1 MRRRRC
7 VRYVLDLGLIGR
19 QFVSECILT
28 GDDDAFEIAHASD
41 NVLHDRIERFGD
53 EQHPRAAI
61 GEHIGILIRG
71 QKRIERHRHDAGT
84 DGAQKHRRKIHR
96 VEHDHRDTFFAANAK
111 PAQQVGDA
119 AALPLQIAIGPPGP
133 GARPGPPAG
142 ASLVDIAVE
151 QIGHCIVSARCLAHA
166 DPLKAPSR
174 RIKARHAARH
184 PQLLSIIIHRKALL
198 VLAVNPLRHYVS
210 GCFARAD
217 QKHHE
222 YARLAR
228 GMMTSD
234 PETSFLEQ
242 LGQRVRTMRAL
253 RGMSRKVLAKVS
265 GISERYIA
273 QLESGKGNVSIVLL
287 RRVSNAMG
295 AHLEDLIPHQE
306 PSLDWAV
313 IRELLRKASPS
324 QISQAK
330 DILAGQSV
338 LQQRAKSFAGIA
350 LIGLRGAGKST
361 LGKLLA
367 KKIGWN
373 FVELNKE
380 IEAQNGLSV
389 AEIIALYG
397 QEGFR
402 RMEQSAL
409 TQLLAGKELTVL
421 ATGGGIV
428 SEPVTFDLILSSF
441 YTIWLKAEPEE
452 HMARVRK
459 QGDLRPMANNHT
471 TKAKHHNKQ
480 TSHKPHKTHTTADI
494 DTAGLSADAAAA
506 RLI

>member
-1 MRRRRC
+1 M
-7 VRYVLDLGLIGR
+7 DA
-19 QFVSECILT
+19 ST
-28 GDDDAFEIAHASD
+28 G
-41 NVLHDRIERFGD
+41 
-53 EQHPRAAI
+53 
-61 GEHIGILIRG
+61 
-71 QKRIERHRHDAGT
+71 
-84 DGAQKHRRKIHR
+84 
-96 VEHDHRDTFFAANAK
+96 
-111 PAQQVGDA
+111 
-119 AALPLQIAIGPPGP
+119 
-133 GARPGPPAG
+133 
-142 ASLVDIAVE
+142 
-151 QIGHCIVSARCLAHA
+151 
-166 DPLKAPSR
+166 
-174 RIKARHAARH
+174 
-184 PQLLSIIIHRKALL
+184 
-198 VLAVNPLRHYVS
+198 
-210 GCFARAD
+210 
-217 QKHHE
+217 
-222 YARLAR
+222 
-228 GMMTSD
+228 D
-234 PETSFLEQ
+234 PETIFLEQ

-273 QLESGKGNVSIVLL
+273 QLEAGRGNVSIVLL

-313 IRELLRKASPS
+313 IRELLRKASPA
-324 QISQAK
+324 QIAQAK
-330 DILAGQSV
+330 DVLARHGASSH
-338 LQQRAKSFAGIA
+338 RSASFAGIA

-402 RMEQSAL
+402 RLEQAAL
-409 TQLLAGKELTVL
+409 TQLLARKELTVL

-459 QGDLRPMANNHT
+459 QGDLRPMADDRSAMAELRNIL
-471 TKAKHHNKQ
+471 
-480 TSHKPHKTHTTADI
+480 TSREPLYARANAVV
-494 DTAGLSADAAAA
+494 DTAELSVDAAAA
-506 RLI
+506 RLIDTVRPVLQSEPKAFGRRSVAS